1 MLIYGTTTRK
11 QNVLPRVRWCTRVR
25 RLRVPG
31 SSRHH
36 VAAVAALL
44 HKTVR
49 LHTLGSRS
57 ATLRSHLHRAP
68 DTSPRHPTRA
78 VAVAAAHLLADSE
91 RRRRRARACRA
102 LTRRGARAALTP
114 PLNARASRHGARS
127 TPAAGVAQ
135 LCDPYLTVAY
145 EPYVQ

>member
-1 MLIYGTTTRK
+1 MVYTGTSPSCARQFTASRRSRCSVAP
-11 QNVLPRVRWCTRVR
+11 QNRTPPY
-25 RLRVPG
+25 PG
-31 SSRHH
+31 QPERHTPEPPPPGAGH
-36 VAAVAALL
+36 VAPA
-44 HKTVR
+44 
-49 LHTLGSRS
+49 
-57 ATLRSHLHRAP
+57 
-68 DTSPRHPTRA
+68 PTRA